1 MKKCTFCGAELND
14 DNIFCTECG
23 KKLPKGIECP
33 HCGASVNEG
42 DVFCTECGKRIDE
55 VPQATSSEPTKPK
68 CPHCGAL
75 INEGDIF
82 CMECGK
88 KIDEVQTEKQD
99 EVVATKECP
108 HCGATIR
115 EDAYFCPNCDKY
127 IEDAP
132 AESTTE
138 VDEPI
143 KKECPHCGALVDE
156 NDVRCDSCGK
166 LLIEGVEDE
175 YEGKTLSDYKIPIIG
190 GIFIVLFLGA
200 CWWYY
205 SSSSIRVA
213 RERVIADSLEMVR
226 QDSIHKADSIKKVE
240 LLATETE
247 QQIASCKAFLEKFF
261 KGLDNSNDLQEY
273 VKQNT
278 TFKAQQFLKDEYDL
292 EDDCSNCLATW
303 MFTKESGTEIGPL
316 QDREIQMEDENTYQ
330 VVSIYELDNAGQY
343 TAYEY
348 VVKIGIVKEGNFYK
362 IDTIEKIS
370 ASPIIG

>member
-1 MKKCTFCGAELND
+1 MKKCPFCGAELND
-14 DNIFCTECG
+14 DNLFCTECG
-23 KKLPKGIECP
+23 KELPKGIECP

-42 DVFCTECGKRIDE
+42 DIFCTECGKRLDE
-55 VPQATSSEPTKPK
+55 VPQATSSEPIKPK
-68 CPHCGAL
+68 CPHCGAPM
-75 INEGDIF
+75 NEGDAF

-88 KIDEVQTEKQD
+88 KVDELQAEKAD

-108 HCGATIR
+108 HCGATMR
-115 EDAYFCPNCDKY
+115 EDARFCPNCDKY
-127 IEDAP
+127 VNN
-132 AESTTE
+132 ESSETASETPQTE
-138 VDEPI
+138 EETQDFNYSYVEEEP
-143 KKECPHCGALVDE
+143 
-156 NDVRCDSCGK
+156 
-166 LLIEGVEDE
+166 
-175 YEGKTLSDYKIPIIG
+175 KTWRDYKLPIFG
-190 GIFIVLFLGA
+190 GIFLILFLGA
-200 CWWYY
+200 CWWFYD
-205 SSSSIRVA
+205 SSNKRVA
-213 RERVIADSLEMVR
+213 EEKAIADFIEVVR
-226 QDSIHKADSIKKVE
+226 QDSIKTAEAKMEEEKEAVDK
-240 LLATETE
+240 E
-247 QQIASCKAFLEKFF
+247 QHIAACKAFLEKFF